1 MKDFGFTQR
10 KTRFDTI
17 AYLQASEKW
26 EKDLN
31 TAIKRCIAAEEN
43 LKNIRSQKPYPGKF
57 KFKSTPVE
65 WNKEGY
71 EKAMDEFKAV
81 INTNPSKG
89 IQRTRPIDPSWN
101 EVLKLFDSSNPQRSQ
116 GAFCRWAGI
125 NRTSFSSKQV
135 KPLGDDMERF
145 ILEWV
150 GVLELREAEMK
161 VWDNSDQIIAKFY
174 GHE

>member
-1 MKDFGFTQR
+1 
-10 KTRFDTI
+10 
-17 AYLQASEKW
+17 
-26 EKDLN
+26 
-31 TAIKRCIAAEEN
+31 
-43 LKNIRSQKPYPGKF
+43 
-57 KFKSTPVE
+57 
-65 WNKEGY
+65 
-71 EKAMDEFKAV
+71 
-81 INTNPSKG
+81 
-89 IQRTRPIDPSWN
+89 
-101 EVLKLFDSSNPQRSQ
+101 VLKLFDSSNPQRSQ